1 MSVLQSLRD
10 AWHGSQSR
18 DQTRALI
25 LPDRLTAPPGHG
37 DFCLRPIRESD
48 QEEWNRVRWD
58 NRDWLAPWE
67 SGDPTH
73 GPGMSYAQWMSSLER
88 SRREGSS
95 ALFLMEFQTRLV
107 GQVSLGAI
115 CYGAMRTAV
124 VGYWVAEQWIG
135 HGFAPL
141 SLALLADW
149 AFRADTGPHLHR
161 IEVAIL
167 PENQR
172 SLAVARKVG
181 LKPEGLRRGYM
192 YVNGA
197 WRDHLTFSLL
207 SEDYDPRILDRL

>member
-1 MSVLQSLRD
+1 
-10 AWHGSQSR
+10 
-18 DQTRALI
+18 
-25 LPDRLTAPPGHG
+25 
-37 DFCLRPIRESD
+37 
-48 QEEWNRVRWD
+48 
-58 NRDWLAPWE
+58 
-67 SGDPTH
+67 
-73 GPGMSYAQWMSSLER
+73 MSYAQWMSSLER

-107 GQVSLGAI
+107 GQISLGAI

-124 VGYWVAEQWIG
+124 VGYWVAEKWIG

-149 AFRADTGPHLHR
+149 AFRADSGPHLHR